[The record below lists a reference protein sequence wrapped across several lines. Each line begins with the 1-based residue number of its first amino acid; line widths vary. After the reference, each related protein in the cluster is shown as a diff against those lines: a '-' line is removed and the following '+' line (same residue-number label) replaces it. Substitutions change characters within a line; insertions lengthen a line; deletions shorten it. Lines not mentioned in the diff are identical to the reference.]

1 MNRDCL
7 LGMSKVNKPAFRLI
21 GGLMESKAWLN
32 KKFSSSLMEAETPN
46 RSHKNEKIARNI
58 SCESFQP
65 ARNLSVNV
73 GKFIHL
79 RKTFSRIS

>member
-1 MNRDCL
+1 MAR
-7 LGMSKVNKPAFRLI
+7 
-21 GGLMESKAWLN
+21 LN

-46 RSHKNEKIARNI
+46 RSHKPKKLHEIFPA
-58 SCESFQP
+58 ESIQS

-79 RKTFSRIS
+79 RKTFSGISLI